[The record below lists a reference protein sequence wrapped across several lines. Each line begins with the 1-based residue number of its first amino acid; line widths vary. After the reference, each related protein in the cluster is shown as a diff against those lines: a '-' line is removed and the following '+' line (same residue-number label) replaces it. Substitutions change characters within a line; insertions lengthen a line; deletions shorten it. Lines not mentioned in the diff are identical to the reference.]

1 MSANKM
7 LNVHHHR
14 IRHRRRLDTTHP
26 NFAARHPKLQNHLD
40 VSLAEMNAIGGV
52 AGVTAQECLTSI
64 EANVTLNPVGA
75 RDIRARD
82 QRGATTV
89 ANVEALGIPIA

>member
-1 MSANKM
+1 M
-7 LNVHHHR
+7 LNVHTHR

-40 VSLAEMNAIGGV
+40 VALAEMNAIVGV
-52 AGVTAQECLTSI
+52 AGVVASEVLTSI
-64 EANVTLNPVGA
+64 SANVTLNPVGA

-82 QRGATTV
+82 QRGTTLV
-89 ANVEALGIPIA
+89 AEVEALGIPIA